1 MSPFYFVF
9 VNEGYDLESW
19 GLAAIIRKIFG
30 LTLNNVVFGIAL
42 MVLIGAYIAIGSGVA
57 SVREYFEMDELE
69 FFNAWPLKVLMLLLC
84 LNLAVVTLNRIPLT
98 PPRYGVWCIHSGII
112 TLIVGTSLYYH
123 LKVEGKT
130 LIPVN
135 HEVNLFYD
143 SAERAL
149 YARVLKGEVFGM
161 HPLPALPRFG
171 NYDRLDRA
179 GLRGIDGFIPIGA
192 PVESNSLSS
201 WLGVSQPVTLDVVG
215 FYSYAEVIE
224 DILDDPNSSET
235 GVRLAITDS
244 RQTKPTTLMLRA
256 SDPTAA
262 HQFFGNTEL
271 EYRQVSEL
279 SLGDIRRSVDQLFSV
294 TAAMPGTSAA
304 KVGMGIGKS
313 VDVNGYRLTVESFDP
328 AFPMFGTHEIVQAL
342 TLHVV
347 HGKQEFWRMILA
359 GRDLQTD
366 FKMDPATTPPMVK
379 GNRQKTP
386 IDPNLMLGFRVSD
399 PAALLPTG
407 GDDKHVFLTAGKST
421 LMDIYVSMNS
431 PTKVMDMSGGGS
443 ISLGNGDDTATAV
456 VARADHFSVIA
467 HVVATPRDSQKKDE
481 GESGVKQ
488 VVVVRVKCGDWSQ
501 DVPVPCD
508 MYAAPD
514 PMTLEPMVPW
524 SMGVVQIPG
533 ASAALQLQL
542 GFTCRPMPV
551 TLMLK
556 KFEMIPYDGG
566 LGGSVGMSNTM
577 FRDFRSTMEM
587 TDSDGNVQAGVTS
600 LNEPIYY
607 NHGSWIFFQAGYDP
621 DGQSSTIGV
630 GNRPGVVLML
640 TGCVMIVAGLL
651 YAFYVKPV
659 VIRRM
664 KAAAIAK
671 AARKKSELAVI

>member
-1 MSPFYFVF
+1 MVF
-9 VNEGYDLESW
+9 VNEGHGLESV
-19 GLAAIIRKIFG
+19 GLATIIRKIFEG
-30 LTLNNVVFGIAL
+30 TLNNVVFGIAL
-42 MVLIGAYIAIGSGVA
+42 MVLIGAYIAVGSGVA
-57 SVREYFEMDELE
+57 SVREYFEMNELE
-69 FFNAWPLKVLMLLLC
+69 FFDAWPLKILMLLLC

-149 YARVLKGEVFGM
+149 YARVLRGEVFGM
-161 HPLPALPRFG
+161 HPLPSLPRFG
-171 NYDRLDRA
+171 NYDRDQNEGRLNRA
-179 GLRGIDGFIPIGA
+179 DLRGVDGFIPIGA

-224 DILDDPNSSET
+224 DILDDPNSKET

-244 RQTKPTTLMLRA
+244 RQTRPTTLMLRA

-279 SLGDIRRSVDQLFSV
+279 SLGDIRGSVNRLFDV
-294 TAAMPGTSAA
+294 TAALGSGAPV
-304 KVGMGIGKS
+304 KVGIGIGKS
-313 VDVNGYRLTVESFDP
+313 VDINGYRLTVESFDP
-328 AFPMFGTHEIVQAL
+328 AFSMFGTHEIVQAL

-407 GDDKHVFLTAGKST
+407 GDDKHVFLTAGKSA
-421 LMDIYVSMNS
+421 LVDIYVSMNS
-431 PTKVMDMSGGGS
+431 PTKVMDLSGGGA
-443 ISLGNGDDTATAV
+443 ISLVNGDDTATAV
-456 VARADHFSVIA
+456 VERADHFSVIA
-467 HVVATPRDSQKKDE
+467 HVAATPRDSQKKDE

-488 VVVVRVKCGDWSQ
+488 VVVVRVKCGDWSE

-551 TLMLK
+551 TLALK
-556 KFEMIPYDGG
+556 KFEMIPYA
-566 LGGSVGMSNTM
+566 GSVGMSNTM
-577 FRDFRSTMEM
+577 FQDFRSTLAM
-587 TDSDGNVQAGVTS
+587 TDSDGEVENGVTS

-607 NHGSWIFFQAGYDP
+607 NHGAWIFFQAGYDP

-640 TGCVMIVAGLL
+640 TGCVMIVMGLL